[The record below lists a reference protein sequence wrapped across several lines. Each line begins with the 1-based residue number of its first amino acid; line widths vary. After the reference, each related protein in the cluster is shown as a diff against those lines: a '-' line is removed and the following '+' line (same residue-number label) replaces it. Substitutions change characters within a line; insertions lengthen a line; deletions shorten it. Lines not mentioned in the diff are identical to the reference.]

1 MQEGRVISY
10 SSMQLRCHEEQY
22 PTHDLELATVLMALR
37 MWRQYL
43 LRNVVH
49 IYTYHKSLKYI
60 FTQPDLNMR

>member
-10 SSMQLRCHEEQY
+10 TSRQLRCNEEQY

>member
-1 MQEGRVISY
+1 MQEGRAISY
-10 SSMQLRCHEEQY
+10 TSRQLRCYEEQY
-22 PTHDLELATVLMALR
+22 LTHDLELATVLMALR